1 MNQFPFLPR
10 IFCVVALC
18 LMFLAPPTEPLA
30 APADFND
37 LNEVLRVFSDSR
49 LTRDLKTFGDPQAQA
64 TFTRTLENKV
74 YKKVDAEVIKQL
86 KSDPEFTGKRIFTHD
101 FRTPGAKGS
110 SVNTDRDVRILVEM
124 EPNRWIEVPA
134 SKWQD
139 HYYREFA
146 NRTGYQSDKKT
157 PFKRLTP
164 DAQRAET
171 IKIRA
176 HADRFRQQATD
187 QFHMEASPDYS
198 DHIFKGGK
206 KDSSIRVINGPDGKP
221 IVESLPKAVKVKA
234 GEGLLTS
241 AEGMA
246 QMYHQKAWDQ
256 LGKAEEMAVRLKDK
270 ALPRTERTRLESQRQ
285 MHAAEGLVQMKK
297 GLETIESVRTS
308 YKKQGY
314 QVGDLPENFRQAAE
328 IVKAVNG
335 TSRTDVDGVMRNL
348 QEHGF
353 RNPVEL
359 SENMKGQIE
368 SLKLASKKAPP
379 TPPSTRL
386 QKAGKVA
393 GWAGELLSIDQRLQ
407 EAQQGRHIIEFLNM
421 KKEDPATLALARK
434 VGVAAV
440 ELLPVPVI
448 DAVERGWR
456 VDEQARANIE
466 AAIRRGEADWT
477 THPAFVMFAAAST
490 IMTETIASMTVDP
503 LIAGAQAVKDGVL
516 TVRDVGKNFLADFE
530 HTETQRLQQQIKTAA
545 TDRAKTFGLGGL
557 SARRGGVDGGP
568 LVGQV
573 NVGETISFHALKND
587 QWTNTY
593 TISWILTHPD
603 RQQMTLASDQSAAAA
618 EANWIQFAVAEGWSP
633 GTYTLSIQVFERAT
647 GLLVDRTEAAFTV
660 SDQIGIGT
668 LTATTGNFLNQG
680 GKAITL
686 PATGV
691 KVGEALAFEVPRIG
705 RWGKNHEI
713 QWLLNGEIFK
723 IGTGEMSDVH
733 RLRFDS
739 GNMAPGSYA
748 VAVRLIDTSQVTRK
762 ILAHRQFS
770 LKLVNHFLEMAP
782 FAIRATMGDYDGPL
796 LPAAVQNGD
805 ILAFQADLKHPQ
817 GKPEPAKLFWQV
829 YNRAGKPLPG
839 LGKEV
844 PLLEAGTTR
853 NYRFRIQLED
863 LADGDY
869 TVGLTHLFS
878 SDPERKTQATI
889 QFRLSQA
896 VRIDRILVTDNPD
909 DQAHKPALTPDQE
922 PLIYAHYTL
931 GPGIGKA
938 TVTLTAK
945 GPDGRV
951 IETVSLERP
960 RPGEKPPYRVGLAL
974 PATLI
979 PIGVEITV
987 EAQIVADNGKQHT
1000 ASTRFQ
1006 KEAYRLVLEL
1016 PKTMKSGENKP
1027 FSITLPKS
1035 FQAPFA
1041 VDVRAAGRGFS
1052 VGHTPGSLNGVV
1064 SGIAAAAPEV
1074 GNLSVAVTD
1083 AAGKRASAQARV
1095 VIEPREE
1102 RVSADPVP
1110 AAPRP
1115 PVPVYTPPPGP
1126 SPDPEK
1132 THWVVLVRTDRGT
1145 IPWEL
1150 RRVQS
1155 PPGTRPAGNHT
1166 VVWGPGS
1173 RGCAAVITLGERA
1186 MRSYAIRDKRE
1197 STYTV
1202 TPENIRSW
1210 GQVGDKCESNK
1221 EDTTAISSAPA
1232 PPPRMDAGPPQR
1244 RAADN
1249 SPSQKS
1255 VPVAGARE
1263 WLVVRFH
1270 YPEGSKVEQM
1280 WHKQNDWSPR
1290 LREMRHDILYGPC
1303 STDEAK
1309 RYIQGITKTDK
1320 GHPQKSAPTAAMVK
1334 KDDDQGKKSAFRN
1347 EAVKRLVALNSN
1359 LEQESRRLSGDMSVF
1374 VYAINNLRAKSD
1386 KERAAL
1392 NQRKQV
1398 FKSAAGKMTKK
1409 QFDALHGAAYRVLL
1423 ADGEAFNKRL
1433 REQEEKVQTLKKIY
1447 ERRKAVGELHN
1458 AIANAVR
1465 LGAVDKA
1472 VSLANGSTLAQEFGY
1487 KPLLN

>member
-1 MNQFPFLPR
+1 MNRFPFFPR
-10 IFCVVALC
+10 IFCVAAFCCTLLTPFPAL
-18 LMFLAPPTEPLA
+18 LA
-30 APADFND
+30 ASPDYND
-37 LNEVLRVFSDSR
+37 KNEVLRVFSDSR
-49 LTRDLKTFGDPQAQA
+49 LTRDLKVFGDPQAQA
-64 TFTRTLENKV
+64 TFTRTLENSV
-74 YKKVDAEVIKQL
+74 YGKVDAEVIKHL
-86 KSDPEFTGKRIFTHD
+86 KRNPEFVGKRMLTHD
-101 FRTPGAKGS
+101 FRTPGAKGA
-110 SVNTDRDVRILVEM
+110 SVNTDRDVRVLVEM
-124 EPNRWIEVPA
+124 EPNRWIEVPTR
-134 SKWQD
+134 KWQD
-139 HYYREFA
+139 VYYREFA
-146 NRTGYQSDKKT
+146 ARTGYQSDNKA
-157 PFKRLTP
+157 PFQKLSP

-171 IKIRA
+171 KKIRA
-176 HADRFRQQATD
+176 HADRFRQLATD

-198 DHIFKGGK
+198 DQILKGDR
-206 KDSSIRVINGPDGKP
+206 KDSSIRVSNGPDGKP
-221 IVESLPKAVKVKA
+221 IIESVPKAVKVKA

-241 AEGMA
+241 PEGMA

-256 LGKAEEMAVRLKDK
+256 LGKAEEIAVRLKDQ

-297 GLETIESVRTS
+297 GFETIESVRTS

-335 TSRTDVDGVMRNL
+335 TSRTDVDGVIRNL

-359 SENMKGQIE
+359 SEKMRGQME

-379 TPPSTRL
+379 APPSTRL

-393 GWAGELLSIDQRLQ
+393 GWAGEILSIDQRLQ

-421 KKEDPATLALARK
+421 NKEDKAALALARK
-434 VGVAAV
+434 VGIAAV

-456 VDEQARANIE
+456 VDEQARTNIE
-466 AAIRRGEADWT
+466 EAIRRGEADWT
-477 THPAFVMFAAAST
+477 IHPAFVMFAAAST
-490 IMTETIASMTVDP
+490 VTTETIASMTVDP
-503 LIAGAQAVKDGVL
+503 LIAGAQAVKEGVL

-545 TDRAKTFGLGGL
+545 TERASTFGLGGL

-587 QWTNTY
+587 QWTDAC

-603 RQQMTLASDQSAAAA
+603 RQQMTLAADQSAAGA
-618 EANWIQFAVAEGWSP
+618 EVNWIQFAVAEGWLP
-633 GTYTLSIQVFERAT
+633 GTYTLSLHVFERAT
-647 GLLVDRTEAAFTV
+647 NLLIDRTEAAFTV
-660 SDQIGIGT
+660 SGQIGIGT
-668 LTATTGNFLNQG
+668 LTATTGNFLDQG
-680 GKAITL
+680 GKAITF
-686 PATGV
+686 PESGV
-691 KVGEALAFEVPRIG
+691 KLGGTLAFEVPRIG

-723 IGTGEMSDVH
+723 IGTGEMSGVH

-739 GNMAPGSYA
+739 TGMAPGNYA

-762 ILAHRQFS
+762 ILAHRQVS
-770 LKLVNHFLEMAP
+770 LKLVKPFLEMTP
-782 FAIRATMGDYDGPL
+782 FAIRATLGDYDGPP

-829 YNRAGKPLPG
+829 YDRAGKPLPG

-853 NYRFRIQLED
+853 NYRFRIQLDD
-863 LADGDY
+863 LGDGDY
-869 TVGLTHLFS
+869 IVGLTHLFS

-896 VRIDRILVTDNPD
+896 VRIDQILVTDNPA
-909 DQAHKPALTPDQE
+909 DQNHKPALTPDQE

-931 GPGIGKA
+931 GQGISKA

-951 IETVSLERP
+951 IEMVSLERP

-974 PATLI
+974 PVALV

-987 EAQIVADNGKQHT
+987 EAQIVADKGKRHT
-1000 ASTRFQ
+1000 ARTTFR
-1006 KEAYRLVLEL
+1006 KEDYRLVLEL
-1016 PKTMKSGENKP
+1016 PKTLKSGENKP
-1027 FSITLPKS
+1027 FSITIPKG
-1035 FQAPFA
+1035 FQAPFT
-1041 VDVRAAGRGFS
+1041 VDVRASGRGFS
-1052 VGHTPGSLNGVV
+1052 VGHTPGSLSGVV

-1083 AAGKRASAQARV
+1083 AAGKQASAQARV

-1102 RVSADPVP
+1102 RVFAAPVP
-1110 AAPRP
+1110 APRP
-1115 PVPVYTPPPGP
+1115 PVPVYTPAAVHSQPRQTPP
-1126 SPDPEK
+1126 SPNGIEKDPPQK
-1132 THWVVLVRTDRGT
+1132 
-1145 IPWEL
+1145 
-1150 RRVQS
+1150 
-1155 PPGTRPAGNHT
+1155 
-1166 VVWGPGS
+1166 
-1173 RGCAAVITLGERA
+1173 
-1186 MRSYAIRDKRE
+1186 
-1197 STYTV
+1197 
-1202 TPENIRSW
+1202 
-1210 GQVGDKCESNK
+1210 
-1221 EDTTAISSAPA
+1221 SAP
-1232 PPPRMDAGPPQR
+1232 
-1244 RAADN
+1244 
-1249 SPSQKS
+1249 
-1255 VPVAGARE
+1255 VTGARE

-1270 YPEGSKVEQM
+1270 YPEGPKVEQM

-1303 STDEAK
+1303 TADEAK
-1309 RYIQGITKTDK
+1309 RYIQGITKADK
-1320 GHPQKSAPTAAMVK
+1320 GPPQKSAPAARVK
-1334 KDDDQGKKSAFRN
+1334 KDDDLGKKSAFRN

-1359 LEQESRRLSGDMSVF
+1359 LEQEFRRLSGDISVF

-1409 QFDALHGAAYRVLL
+1409 QFDALHGAAYRVFL

-1433 REQEEKVQTLKKIY
+1433 REQKEKVQTLKKIS
-1447 ERRKAVGELHN
+1447 ERRKAIGELHD
-1458 AIANAVR
+1458 AIANTVR
-1465 LGAVDKA
+1465 SGAVDKA